1 MKKVILAVL
10 TIVTF
15 LAVACHSSVKIG
27 DTKYKKSDATA
38 GQTIYEGK
46 CTKCHKAKPVDN
58 FTPERWTGILEK
70 MVPKAKLD
78 DTEKQQVTAY
88 VMIHSKKG

>member
-1 MKKVILAVL
+1 MDRHIL
-10 TIVTF
+10 
-15 LAVACHSSVKIG
+15 
-27 DTKYKKSDATA
+27 D
-38 GQTIYEGK
+38 
-46 CTKCHKAKPVDN
+46 
-58 FTPERWTGILEK
+58 K

>member
-1 MKKVILAVL
+1 MKKVILAVF

-15 LAVACHSSVKIG
+15 LAVACHSSVKVG
-27 DTKYKKSDATA
+27 DSKYRKSDATV

-46 CTKCHKAKPVDN
+46 CTKCHKPKAVDN
-58 FTPERWTGILEK
+58 FTPERWTSILEK

-78 DTEKQQVTAY
+78 DTEKKQVTAY